1 MIESFAEVIL
11 PLPLY
16 DRFTYRI
23 PDELVSV
30 VKPGIRVIVQ
40 FGARKFYSGLVYS
53 VSDKAPDGVDIKL
66 VEAVIDDNE
75 VIFPVNFELW
85 QWISDYYMAPMG
97 DVMKAAL
104 PSALKLESTS
114 TLYPGPVSESM
125 PLTPEEVEILQRVR
139 EKPIPIKE
147 LQMKSGGLFPL
158 RSLRK
163 MIEEQLISVEEEI
176 DEKYHEKTR
185 TVYRLHALYDKEEPW
200 NLMMASL
207 KRAPK
212 QAGLL
217 SHFKTLLQFGAF
229 DGQKGIAREKL
240 LENGRFSDNT
250 IRELVKKGIL
260 IQDEEILSRLTTDMP
275 EQADINLL
283 NKDQMEAISQIRAQ
297 LSDKRVVLLH
307 GVTASGKTEI
317 YIHLIEEACR
327 QNKQVLYLVPEIALT
342 PQIVHRLRKIFGNR
356 VLVYHSKMSDAERV
370 EVWNRVLE
378 HSSGRNPEAQVI
390 LGARSAVFLPM
401 TNPGLII
408 VDEEHENSYKQQD
421 PSPRYNARDM
431 AVVMGARHGIPVL
444 LGSAT
449 PSFESYLNASSGKY
463 GLVKL
468 TKRHGS
474 SKLPA
479 IVIADVQDAYKR
491 RKMKSMLTPQLYEAM
506 VTALE
511 NREQIVLFQNRRGYS
526 PYTECMDC
534 GWIPMCKNC
543 DVSLTYHKKS
553 GWLTCHYCGY
563 HLRMPTN
570 CDRCH
575 SSNIKS
581 RGMGTEKVEDEIAA
595 LFPEARIA
603 RMDLDT
609 TRSKHAFERMIRQL
623 EGHKIDIVI
632 GTQMVTKGLDIQH
645 ISLVGILNA
654 DNLLN
659 FPDFRAHERAFQ
671 LMQQVSGRSGRR
683 EKEGKV
689 VIQTSQKGHS
699 VIGALVKQ
707 DYEKFFRDSMAE
719 RKIFFYPP
727 WFRLIRIIVKHRN
740 QSNVDN
746 AAQFLA
752 DLLRKNVQVR
762 VLGPEY
768 PLIGRIQ
775 LWYTK
780 EIWMKFSRDRKGP
793 ELKENIREA
802 MAQVKSLP
810 GNSGL
815 VIQVDVDPM

>member
-1 MIESFAEVIL
+1 MIERFAEVIL

-23 PDELVSV
+23 PEELVPV

-40 FGARKFYSGLVYS
+40 FGTKKYYSGLVFS
-53 VSDKAPDGVDIKL
+53 LSEMAPEGVDIKMI
-66 VEAVIDDNE
+66 EAAIDDNE
-75 VIFPVNFELW
+75 VIYPVNFELW
-85 QWISDYYMAPMG
+85 QWISEYYMAPMG

-104 PSALKLESTS
+104 PSALKLESSS
-114 TLYPGPVSESM
+114 TLYPGPVSESI
-125 PLTPEEVEILQRVR
+125 PLTPDEEEILQKVR
-139 EKPIPIKE
+139 EKPIPIKD
-147 LQMKSGGLFPL
+147 LQMKSGGFLPL

-163 MIEEQLISVEEEI
+163 MIEENLISVEEEI
-176 DEKYHEKTR
+176 NEKYREKTR
-185 TVYRLHALYDKEEPW
+185 TIYRLHPLYEKEELW
-200 NLMMASL
+200 EEMIASL
-207 KRAPK
+207 KRSPK
-212 QAGLL
+212 QAALL
-217 SHFKTLLQFGAF
+217 NHFKTLLQFGSF
-229 DGQKGIAREKL
+229 DKQKGIAKEKL
-240 LENGRFSDNT
+240 LENGRFSDN
-250 IRELVKKGIL
+250 IVRELVKKDIL
-260 IQDEEILSRLTTDMP
+260 VQDEEILSRLTTEMP

-283 NKDQMEAISQIRAQ
+283 NDDQLEAITQIRTQ
-297 LSDKRVVLLH
+297 FSTQRVVLLH

-327 QNKQVLYLVPEIALT
+327 QEKQILYLVPEIALT

-378 HSSGRNPEAQVI
+378 HSSGRNTEAQVI
-390 LGARSAVFLPM
+390 LGARSAVFLPI

-421 PSPRYNARDM
+421 PSPRYNARDL
-431 AVVMGARHGIPVL
+431 AVVMGARYGIPVL

-449 PSFESYLNASSGKY
+449 PSFESCMNAATGKY

-474 SKLPA
+474 SGMPA

-506 VTALE
+506 QTALE

-553 GWLTCHYCGY
+553 GWLSCHYCG
-563 HLRMPTN
+563 HHVRMPSN
-570 CDRCH
+570 CDRCNSTH
-575 SSNIKS
+575 IKT

-689 VIQTSQKGHS
+689 VIQTSQTGHK
-699 VIGALVKQ
+699 VICALVSQ
-707 DYEKFFRDSMAE
+707 DYDKFFKESMIE
-719 RKIFFYPP
+719 RKTFMYPP

-740 QSNVDN
+740 QSNLDS

-752 DLLRKNVQVR
+752 DLLRKNMKVR
-762 VLGPEY
+762 ILGPEY
-768 PLIGRIQ
+768 PLIARIQ
-775 LWYTK
+775 LYYTK
-780 EIWMKFSRDRKGP
+780 EIWVKFERDRKSH
-793 ELKENIREA
+793 ELKESIREA
-802 MAQVKSLP
+802 MAQVKSLA